1 MPSPTTL
8 IPEPMLRLLPAGA
21 LLFLL
26 FSNAPVAAQARC
38 DMPYAAAADSIQ
50 EMVNRLGLGGAA
62 LVIRREGQP
71 VCERYYGSWGPETVV
86 PLVSAAKWMS
96 AAGILA
102 LTDDGTLSL
111 DDSAAKHLEYF
122 RKGDKRGITLRY
134 LLSHRSGLPDYSPC
148 MFQPEMPR
156 DECARQI
163 AEKSK
168 LRDAP
173 GAAFAYGGAGFTV
186 AGRMAEVAAGQRW
199 VEIFATR
206 IAQPLGLKQTGYGN
220 EPNALLSE
228 GQPYSSPSDYITFLE
243 MILNNGM
250 HGGRR
255 VLSERATGEMMR
267 VQTKGAAVPA
277 SPRERPAYGLGCWID
292 LADST
297 GKGIVITSPG
307 GGGFLPWIDREHRIA
322 GVIAVKDRLERTGPT
337 SGAVIRLVRAAVQQ
351 AGVSNPPR

>member
-1 MPSPTTL
+1 MPRLHPTAGLLGL
-8 IPEPMLRLLPAGA
+8 IVWA
-21 LLFLL
+21 
-26 FSNAPVAAQARC
+26 APVAAQVRC
-38 DMPYAAAADSIQ
+38 DAPYTAAADSIQ

-62 LVIRREGQP
+62 LVVRREGKP
-71 VCERYYGSWGPETVV
+71 ICERYYGSWGPETTV
-86 PLVSAAKWMS
+86 PLVSSAKWMS

-102 LTDDGTLSL
+102 LTDDGTLAL
-111 DDSAAKHLEYF
+111 DDSAGKYLEYF
-122 RKGDKRGITLRY
+122 RKGDKRAITLRY

-168 LRDAP
+168 MRHAP

-199 VEIFATR
+199 VEIFAAR

-228 GQPYSSPSDYITFLE
+228 GQPYSSPTDYITFLE
-243 MILNNGM
+243 MILHGGM
-250 HGGRR
+250 HAGRR
-255 VLSERATGEMMR
+255 VLSERAVAEMTR
-267 VQTKGAAVPA
+267 VQTQGAAVAA
-277 SPRERPAYGLGCWID
+277 SPREHPAYGLGCWID

-307 GGGFLPWIDREHRIA
+307 GGGFLPWVDREHGIV
-322 GVIAVKDRLERTGPT
+322 GVIAVKDRLERTGAT
-337 SGAVIRLVRAAVQQ
+337 SGAVLRLVREAAQR
-351 AGVSNPPR
+351 ATVSRQP

>member
-1 MPSPTTL
+1 MPRLHPIAGPL
-8 IPEPMLRLLPAGA
+8 LLMLCSARL
-21 LLFLL
+21 
-26 FSNAPVAAQARC
+26 AAQARC
-38 DMPYAAAADSIQ
+38 DAPYAPAADSIQ

-62 LVIRREGQP
+62 LVIRQEGRP
-71 VCERYYGSWGPETVV
+71 ICERYYGSWGPETVV

-111 DDSAAKHLEYF
+111 DDSAGKYLDYF
-122 RKGDKRGITLRY
+122 RKGDKRAITLRY

-163 AEKSK
+163 AEKAK
-168 LRDAP
+168 LRHAP

-199 VEIFATR
+199 VEIFASR

-243 MILNNGM
+243 MILHNGM
-250 HGGRR
+250 HTGRR
-255 VLSERATGEMMR
+255 ILSERAVAEMTR
-267 VQTKGAAVPA
+267 VQTKGAAVAA
-277 SPRERPAYGLGCWID
+277 SPRQQPEYGLGCWID
-292 LADST
+292 QADST

-307 GGGFLPWIDREHRIA
+307 GGGFLPWVDREHEIV
-322 GVIAVKDRLERTGPT
+322 GVIAVKDRLERTGST
-337 SGAVIRLVRAAVQQ
+337 SSAVIRLVRAA
-351 AGVSNPPR
+351 AKGSTVSSQPR